1 MFSSFVYFV
10 HFLSSCLQI
19 DGLRTL
25 GENIADNG
33 GLKQSYRVGVIRL
46 SVSVCLLLLLE
57 AELQGGCDSFVCLC
71 LFASSSFFLSSF
83 ARSFV
88 SLFVRS
94 FLFFV
99 RSFFFFFFL
108 SFYIHLLRGCRQVV
122 KILLLTIKPFS
133 FCIQIYIHS
142 LFVINVRLTGS

>member
-83 ARSFV
+83 VLSFFL
-88 SLFVRS
+88 SLVRS
-94 FLFFV
+94 FLCSLV
-99 RSFFFFFFL
+99 R
-108 SFYIHLLRGCRQVV
+108 FY
-122 KILLLTIKPFS
+122 FS
-133 FCIQIYIHS
+133 FVPSSSSSFCLSIFTFFAVADRWLKSCY
-142 LFVINVRLTGS
+142 

>member
-83 ARSFV
+83 VLSFFL
-88 SLFVRS
+88 SLVRS
-94 FLFFV
+94 FLCSFV
-99 RSFFFFFFL
+99 R
-108 SFYIHLLRGCRQVV
+108 FY
-122 KILLLTIKPFS
+122 FS
-133 FCIQIYIHS
+133 FVPSSSSSFCLSIFTFFAVADRWLKSCY
-142 LFVINVRLTGS
+142 